1 MLEPRP
7 GVGKWLNE
15 PGDHRGLDTGPARRL
30 ARPRRAARA
39 RCAGHRGLSTTL
51 ASIVLSVIPAPDE
64 PNQALAML
72 KVVGGTLLLVAA
84 GVVTYVAGHR
94 KAGQH

>member
-1 MLEPRP
+1 M
-7 GVGKWLNE
+7 
-15 PGDHRGLDTGPARRL
+15 
-30 ARPRRAARA
+30 
-39 RCAGHRGLSTTL
+39 
-51 ASIVLSVIPAPDE
+51 LSVIPAPDE